1 MTEMLSREELHYV
14 FLHELAHLKR
24 RDIYLGWFMV
34 VLQVLHWF
42 NPLVWLAFAQMRA
55 DRELACDSLVLSTMS
70 VNESQGY
77 GRTIVNLF
85 KGFSRIQYAP
95 GIVGILENKS
105 QLKRRIIMIAQFK
118 KGTYRWSIL
127 AIILLAVLG
136 SVALTN
142 GRTIKG
148 DSSALVKIMPED
160 LYKNLVL
167 YYSFDKD
174 GGTKVVDISGMDFHG
189 KVHGASWIEDG
200 ASVGAMSF
208 DGEDDYVEIND
219 SDSVNIT
226 NEITLSSWIN
236 PCHLS
241 GSQFIVAKWQ
251 YGNINCSYGCRLD
264 NQNLRFFLAKGHN
277 KTVKTFTDLQVIANT
292 WNHIVVTYD
301 GNVMKGYV
309 NSIPSS
315 QTESF
320 AGPINS
326 TSEPMAIGYNPGYP
340 GPGVGGNYFNGQ
352 IDEVALFNRALSEP
366 EVGQLYRIASGLTTE
381 SVKTESVK
389 IKPGGLV
396 GHWSFDNDDGDTV
409 IDSSPYANHGK
420 LKAAGEETAITKWA
434 SQKNVSKLLN
444 EADSF
449 VTQMAQAKESQDWSS
464 VDVGAQKLWYILR
477 KLKTTLPRGTPGRAL
492 ESTMPW
498 GASGGA
504 LESNMLGGALN
515 GALESTILRGTPGRE
530 LESTMLGGA
539 LNGALESTML
549 SGTSGIVLES
559 YIGLP
564 TKAPQYF
571 RQRMPELS
579 DCISRL
585 EELCDDLHSS
595 IRDKKMSVV
604 SEIYQE
610 FNKQWTHFNS
620 ITQFKPAD
628 DKTGPTLVDG
638 MLGKAYDFDGVDDG
652 VYIEGSAGRGSH
664 LNIYNTDITI
674 SAWVNIR
681 RGGSIVARAKPHY
694 ITYQLR
700 AFTKAYVNMYISPV
714 HYQVETDEIL
724 VPNTWYHIVGV
735 FDRASD
741 KGYVYINGVLEAEGP
756 LPDPPST
763 NDGLTKI
770 GCRNNGTDGSFDGK
784 IDEVRIYD
792 RALTAEEI
800 RKLYNLTDLEEQDSK
815 KIQPSKQKPTGPQ
828 WVLYQR
834 PNAGDNYA
842 LKFDGLDDFVQV
854 PRSESLEPTEEIT
867 VELWAF
873 LDGRQNRN
881 ARLVR
886 KAGAMAPGYLLAA
899 DQTGDRTMQFR
910 IDRGKGS
917 VTRAADNQTNLAHA
931 GQWHHFAGVY
941 SRTHA
946 HFYIDGIE
954 VRKIRH
960 VEGKIHHSS
969 TDLYIGHGGSPGY
982 NEHFKGAIDEVRIW
996 SIARSQVDIQ
1006 KDMYTTL
1013 NGSESGLVGYWK
1025 FDEGK
1030 GDTVQDSSANGNH
1043 GKLGQT
1049 QRRTTRT
1056 RSRKLSDFS
1065 RTTSTIETP

>member
-1 MTEMLSREELHYV
+1 
-14 FLHELAHLKR
+14 
-24 RDIYLGWFMV
+24 
-34 VLQVLHWF
+34 
-42 NPLVWLAFAQMRA
+42 
-55 DRELACDSLVLSTMS
+55 
-70 VNESQGY
+70 
-77 GRTIVNLF
+77 
-85 KGFSRIQYAP
+85 
-95 GIVGILENKS
+95 
-105 QLKRRIIMIAQFK
+105 
-118 KGTYRWSIL
+118 
-127 AIILLAVLG
+127 
-136 SVALTN
+136 
-142 GRTIKG
+142 
-148 DSSALVKIMPED
+148 
-160 LYKNLVL
+160 
-167 YYSFDKD
+167 
-174 GGTKVVDISGMDFHG
+174 
-189 KVHGASWIEDG
+189 
-200 ASVGAMSF
+200 
-208 DGEDDYVEIND
+208 
-219 SDSVNIT
+219 
-226 NEITLSSWIN
+226 
-236 PCHLS
+236 
-241 GSQFIVAKWQ
+241 
-251 YGNINCSYGCRLD
+251 
-264 NQNLRFFLAKGHN
+264 
-277 KTVKTFTDLQVIANT
+277 
-292 WNHIVVTYD
+292 
-301 GNVMKGYV
+301 
-309 NSIPSS
+309 
-315 QTESF
+315 
-320 AGPINS
+320 
-326 TSEPMAIGYNPGYP
+326 
-340 GPGVGGNYFNGQ
+340 
-352 IDEVALFNRALSEP
+352 
-366 EVGQLYRIASGLTTE
+366 
-381 SVKTESVK
+381 
-389 IKPGGLV
+389 
-396 GHWSFDNDDGDTV
+396 
-409 IDSSPYANHGK
+409 
-420 LKAAGEETAITKWA
+420 
-434 SQKNVSKLLN
+434 
-444 EADSF
+444 
-449 VTQMAQAKESQDWSS
+449 
-464 VDVGAQKLWYILR
+464 
-477 KLKTTLPRGTPGRAL
+477 
-492 ESTMPW
+492 
-498 GASGGA
+498 
-504 LESNMLGGALN
+504 
-515 GALESTILRGTPGRE
+515 
-530 LESTMLGGA
+530 
-539 LNGALESTML
+539 
-549 SGTSGIVLES
+549 
-559 YIGLP
+559 
-564 TKAPQYF
+564 
-571 RQRMPELS
+571 
-579 DCISRL
+579 
-585 EELCDDLHSS
+585 
-595 IRDKKMSVV
+595 
-604 SEIYQE
+604 
-610 FNKQWTHFNS
+610 
-620 ITQFKPAD
+620 
-628 DKTGPTLVDG
+628 
-638 MLGKAYDFDGVDDG
+638 
-652 VYIEGSAGRGSH
+652 
-664 LNIYNTDITI
+664 
-674 SAWVNIR
+674 
-681 RGGSIVARAKPHY
+681 
-694 ITYQLR
+694 
-700 AFTKAYVNMYISPV
+700 MYISPV